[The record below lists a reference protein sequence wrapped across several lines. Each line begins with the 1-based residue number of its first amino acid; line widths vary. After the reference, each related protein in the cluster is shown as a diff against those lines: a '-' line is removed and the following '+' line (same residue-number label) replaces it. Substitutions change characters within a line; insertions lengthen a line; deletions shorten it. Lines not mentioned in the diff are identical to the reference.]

1 MFNWHEKALTECWW
15 SFHQPEDILFTLVEL
30 EDKRRARV
38 DMRVCFGGV
47 GITHAINPTAF
58 IMPLTSKS
66 PGGRLAKCFPN
77 YNFADLCLT
86 RFASCEIGND
96 GNTI

>member
-1 MFNWHEKALTECWW
+1 
-15 SFHQPEDILFTLVEL
+15 VE
-30 EDKRRARV
+30 
-38 DMRVCFGGV
+38 
-47 GITHAINPTAF
+47 ITHAIKPAAF

-66 PGGRLAKCFPN
+66 PGEWFAKCFPN

-96 GNTI
+96 DNTI

>member
-1 MFNWHEKALTECWW
+1 MC
-15 SFHQPEDILFTLVEL
+15 V
-30 EDKRRARV
+30 
-38 DMRVCFGGV
+38 RVCVLQEGV
-47 GITHAINPTAF
+47 EITHAIKPAAF

-66 PGGRLAKCFPN
+66 PGEWFAKCFPN

-96 GNTI
+96 DNTI